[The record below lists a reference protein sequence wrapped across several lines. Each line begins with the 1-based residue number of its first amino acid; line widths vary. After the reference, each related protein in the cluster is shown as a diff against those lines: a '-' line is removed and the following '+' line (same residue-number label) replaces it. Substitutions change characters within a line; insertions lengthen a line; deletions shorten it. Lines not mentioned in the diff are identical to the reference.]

1 MRKGPGGASIK
12 LALLLP
18 LVAGAA
24 APAPV
29 PDSRPP
35 TVSVMTNGLTSGYAV
50 RFGGPVDHAFS
61 RLLIVQDGR
70 VLQTLAARLD
80 SAPNVLFARGRAL
93 PPGTYELHWTAKSM
107 TDGNTSE
114 GDSTFSIEPLPQ

>member
-1 MRKGPGGASIK
+1 MRKGWSGSSIK
-12 LALLLP
+12 LALLLG

-24 APAPV
+24 APAPS

-50 RFGGPVDHAFS
+50 RFGGPVDHALS

-70 VLQTLAARLD
+70 VLQTLPARLD

-93 PPGTYELHWTAKSM
+93 QPGTYELHWTAKSM

-114 GDSTFSIEPLPQ
+114 GDATFTIEPPLH

>member
-1 MRKGPGGASIK
+1 MRKGPSGASTK

-24 APAPV
+24 APTPV
-29 PDSRPP
+29 PDGRPP
-35 TVSVMTNGLTSGYAV
+35 TVSVMTNGLTSGYAI

-70 VLQTLAARLD
+70 VLQTLPARLD
-80 SAPNVLFARGRAL
+80 SAPNVLFARSRAL
-93 PPGTYELHWTAKSM
+93 PPGTYDLHWTAKSM

-114 GDSTFSIEPLPQ
+114 GDSTFTIEPLPR

>member
-1 MRKGPGGASIK
+1 MRKGSSGASIG
-12 LALLLP
+12 LVLLLP

-24 APAPV
+24 APPPG
-29 PDSRPP
+29 PDVRPP

-70 VLQTLAARLD
+70 VLQTLSARLD
-80 SAPNVLFARGRAL
+80 SAPNVLFARSRAL

-114 GDSTFSIEPLPQ
+114 GDSTFTIEPLPH

>member
-1 MRKGPGGASIK
+1 MRKGSGGASLK

-50 RFGGPVDHAFS
+50 RFGEPVDHAFS
-61 RLLIVQDGR
+61 RLLIVQVDGFCR
-70 VLQTLAARLD
+70 LCRHGWIVRQTYYLPAAGRYRP
-80 SAPNVLFARGRAL
+80 APMICTG
-93 PPGTYELHWTAKSM
+93 PPSR
-107 TDGNTSE
+107 
-114 GDSTFSIEPLPQ
+114 

>member
-1 MRKGPGGASIK
+1 MWKGSGGASIK

-18 LVAGAA
+18 LVAA
-24 APAPV
+24 APAPAPG
-29 PDSRPP
+29 PDGRPP
-35 TVSVMTNGLTSGYAV
+35 TLSVMTNGLTSGYAV

-70 VLQTLAARLD
+70 VLQTLPARLD
-80 SAPNVLFARGRAL
+80 SAPNVLFARSRAL

-107 TDGNTSE
+107 TDGVPPSVFGT
-114 GDSTFSIEPLPQ
+114 PV

>member
-1 MRKGPGGASIK
+1 MRKGSGGASIK

-24 APAPV
+24 APAPG
-29 PDSRPP
+29 PDDRPP
-35 TVSVMTNGLTSGYAV
+35 TVSVTTSGLTSGYAV

-61 RLLIVQDGR
+61 RLLIVQEGR
-70 VLQTLAARLD
+70 VLQTLPARLD
-80 SAPNVLFARGRAL
+80 SAPNVLFARSRTL

-114 GDSTFSIEPLPQ
+114 GDATFTIEPQPH